1 VKEGEAFNIS
11 KIWPEIRI
19 PLGMLKDREVTFCA
33 KVIYGLLVRYAG
45 SAGYCSIYQ
54 DRISKDLQ
62 ISKVLVKKN
71 IKILRDQKYIA
82 TKLQGRGN
90 PAIYYFLWR
99 KEFRS
104 STGGVNRI
112 NINPEV
118 HKNILQYYRSKESKE
133 QEYKGQGRKKGSAEG
148 KLRSIT

>member
-1 VKEGEAFNIS
+1 MKEGEPFNIS

-19 PLGMLKDREVTFCA
+19 PLGMLKDREITFCA
-33 KVIYGLLVRYAG
+33 KVIYGLLMRYAG

-54 DRISKDLQ
+54 DRISRDLQ

-71 IKILRDQKYIA
+71 IKILKDQKYIT
-82 TKLQGRGN
+82 TKLQGSGR

-118 HKNILQYYRSKESKE
+118 HKNILEHFRKIDRKEKNNR
-133 QEYKGQGRKKGSAEG
+133 GQGREKGSAA
-148 KLRSIT
+148 SIL